1 MLSVLATFA
10 VVLLALSAYS
20 VLLIAVFCGRAFHN
34 GHAKGYADALAD
46 RRSNVRVIR

>member
-1 MLSVLATFA
+1 MSVFITFA
-10 VVLLALSAYS
+10 MVLLALSAYS

-46 RRSNVRVIR
+46 RRNVRVIR